1 LTYQNRF
8 DTALREYKKGKYL
21 LETRP
26 AQLLPGVSV
35 KNPKQREQQRRIVDK
50 VWGMCEK
57 VIGEMR
63 VSLGTLLKDPTRPV
77 EEQEKIIEY
86 VTSLAFR
93 STLQGLTS
101 HSS

>member
-1 LTYQNRF
+1 MIFQNRF

-86 VTSLAFR
+86 LPLLHFAQR
-93 STLQGLTS
+93 CWG
-101 HSS
+101 